1 MNYYAQ
7 RLKDGT
13 IYQKNNIYIK
23 YYTKEQFKKYQASAD
38 IIGEIEL
45 KHKEKPNTKDLII
58 VQNENSISQFELKKL
73 NPRHKVFG
81 YLYLEENKFVK
92 ITKIRKFNLF
102 FLILPIV
109 LIFLLFGCFY
119 FKNNNN
125 KQKIEDTSQ
134 QVEVQPLSN
143 ENIRI
148 PLYNSFTLNKENNII
163 VLSNPKEN
171 NVNFKYEIYKDNTLL
186 FKTNEIEPNNNE
198 SINLLDYLN
207 DGEYTLNFKIRCF
220 DGTRE
225 VNGTNEEV
233 NILIS
238 ND

>member
-119 FKNNNN
+119 FKNN
-125 KQKIEDTSQ
+125 KLYQ
-134 QVEVQPLSN
+134 QL
-143 ENIRI
+143 R
-148 PLYNSFTLNKENNII
+148 
-163 VLSNPKEN
+163 
-171 NVNFKYEIYKDNTLL
+171 VN
-186 FKTNEIEPNNNE
+186 
-198 SINLLDYLN
+198 
-207 DGEYTLNFKIRCF
+207 
-220 DGTRE
+220 
-225 VNGTNEEV
+225 
-233 NILIS
+233 
-238 ND
+238 